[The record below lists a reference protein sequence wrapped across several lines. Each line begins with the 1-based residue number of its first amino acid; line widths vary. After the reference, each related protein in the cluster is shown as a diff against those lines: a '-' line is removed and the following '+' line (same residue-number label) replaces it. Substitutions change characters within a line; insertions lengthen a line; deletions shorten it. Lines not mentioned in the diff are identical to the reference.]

1 MDASRLRLEPLC
13 SSKSRLLLVKTGEVV
28 LGLWPVL
35 LDHLNLVEEVLF
47 LDSLRRVVHL
57 RILVL
62 KLKLFSDQQSFL
74 PLVLDDFN
82 SLVSLGLHVVSFSD
96 IVLYSIVDVKGCL
109 ADLFEF
115 WTLEDVYHVHQ
126 GKGKVLVLVGEVLVD
141 QLDTVADE
149 ESLSFYLKIGVT
161 AWSKALAVSEQI
173 GQVIIFKKLHAAVG

>member
-115 WTLEDVYHVHQ
+115 
-126 GKGKVLVLVGEVLVD
+126 
-141 QLDTVADE
+141 
-149 ESLSFYLKIGVT
+149 
-161 AWSKALAVSEQI
+161 
-173 GQVIIFKKLHAAVG
+173 